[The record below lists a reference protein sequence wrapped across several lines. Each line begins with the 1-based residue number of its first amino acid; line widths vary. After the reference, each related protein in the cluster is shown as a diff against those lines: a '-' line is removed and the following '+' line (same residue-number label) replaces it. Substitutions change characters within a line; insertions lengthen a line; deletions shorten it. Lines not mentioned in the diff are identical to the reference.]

1 MTPMGDNSGRK
12 KLAFT
17 LIELLVVIGIIALLA
32 AMLLPALAQGKE
44 AGRRIGCL
52 NNMRQLGL
60 ALIMYTDEHEGR
72 LPPRTVPIAPTF
84 YPRWPHRLLS
94 LMSVIPPTAS
104 VETNPSALA
113 SGTKAVPTPPST
125 NTADTYREHK
135 ILLCPSDINPQSG
148 KDAGTDLY
156 PADGAPRSFVYNAWN
171 DWYLRRFNSVTE
183 WRKMAATNEDVAI
196 SENEIQNPSD
206 TIVFAEK
213 ASEKRHWHLDYELGE
228 DVTGILEMSRHSRTG
243 KNSGGSN
250 YTFVDGSARFYRW
263 GKAIDPINMLL
274 VFPEQR
280 NLGMSGN
287 PQ

>member
-1 MTPMGDNSGRK
+1 MTSAGHRSDRR

-32 AMLLPALAQGKE
+32 AMLLPSLSKAQE

-60 ALIMYTDEHEGR
+60 ALMIYTDENEGK

-84 YPRWPHRLLS
+84 FPRWPHRLLS
-94 LMSVIPPTAS
+94 MMQVVAPTAS
-104 VETNPSALA
+104 AEPTVLAA
-113 SGTKAVPTPPST
+113 SGAKAVPTPEST
-125 NTADTYREHK
+125 NTAGTYREHK
-135 ILLCPSDINPQSG
+135 ILLCPSDRDPQSG
-148 KDAGTDLY
+148 HDAGTDRY

-171 DWYLRRFNSVTE
+171 DWYLRRFNGAE
-183 WRKMAATNEDVAI
+183 KWRTMAATNEDIAI
-196 SENEIQNPSD
+196 SESEIQNPSD

-213 ASEKRHWHLDYELGE
+213 ASDKRHWHLDYELGE
-228 DVTGILEMSRHSRTG
+228 DVTGILEMSRHSRSAG
-243 KNSGGSN
+243 PDSGGSN

-263 GKAIDPINMLL
+263 GKAIHPVNMLL

-280 NLGMSGN
+280 NLGTNGN